1 MTWVYSTGRTR
12 YLEEEGSE
20 MLNRLIFHVKKIKRA
35 RMKISMISL
44 TFIPMATSSL
54 GTTIFNSIWGLLM
67 GFLQTIMNGLGTM
80 FGGIFSGFTQSIDIM
95 FQGFGFSLSGYGVY
109 GPMMFVFGIGIA
121 LLLGFL
127 IFAVIGPL
135 KDLVGMEDEL

>member
-1 MTWVYSTGRTR
+1 MTWAYSTGRTR
-12 YLEEEGSE
+12 LRREGSE

-135 KDLVGMEDEL
+135 KDLVGMEDDL

>member
-1 MTWVYSTGRTR
+1 
-12 YLEEEGSE
+12 

-35 RMKISMISL
+35 RMKISVISL

-121 LLLGFL
+121 LLLGASVSSAAAAPMPNQML
-127 IFAVIGPL
+127 PKL
-135 KDLVGMEDEL
+135 HRLLVVELREARRFGS

>member
-1 MTWVYSTGRTR
+1 RTR

-135 KDLVGMEDEL
+135 KDLVGMEDDL

>member
-1 MTWVYSTGRTR
+1 
-12 YLEEEGSE
+12 

-109 GPMMFVFGIGIA
+109 GPMMFVFGIGFA

-135 KDLVGMEDEL
+135 KDLVGMEDDL